1 MNKVFSIASN
11 HPPKDGLT
19 ISTSLNLES
28 ETAVTFFSLGK
39 DTDITPESYSS
50 PIIYIGAGGS
60 GEFVVGEEY
69 KSIAFGSGDMLIAQ
83 KDTICGSKTE
93 EGLVYTEIFPGKEIT
108 MNKALKAGEVIKLAE
123 LVPYEDGSIVNMDIA
138 SNDTMKFVV
147 MAFDKGR
154 ALSPH
159 RAPGDALIFALEG
172 SAVIGYEGVEHTI
185 HAGENFRFEKGGL
198 HSVNAIE
205 KFKMVLLITLK

>member
-19 ISTSLNLES
+19 ISTSENIES
-28 ETAVTFFSLGK
+28 ETNITFFSLGK
-39 DTDITPESYSS
+39 DTDIIPETYSS

-60 GEFVVGEEY
+60 GEFVVGEDL
-69 KSIAFGSGDMLIAQ
+69 KSSTFGSGDLLITK
-83 KDTICGSKTE
+83 KDTLFGSKTGD
-93 EGLVYTEIFPGKEIT
+93 GLVYTEVFPGKDII

-138 SNDTMKFVV
+138 SNDAMKLVV

-154 ALSPH
+154 GLLPH
-159 RAPGDALIFALEG
+159 RAPGDALVFALEG
-172 SAVIGYEGVEHTI
+172 SLSLI
-185 HAGENFRFEKGGL
+185 H
-198 HSVNAIE
+198 I
-205 KFKMVLLITLK
+205 